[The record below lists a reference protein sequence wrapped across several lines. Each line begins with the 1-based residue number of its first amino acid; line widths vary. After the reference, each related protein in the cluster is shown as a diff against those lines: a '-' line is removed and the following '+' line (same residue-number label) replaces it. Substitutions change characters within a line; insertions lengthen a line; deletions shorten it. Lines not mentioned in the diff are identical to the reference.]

1 MPLETEGFWVM
12 AKISAH
18 GKIVFQ
24 FLASNGTLVAYCED
38 KVTLY
43 RSPYLGG
50 WKIRGKIKAD
60 RTVEQAAGNTRRIY
74 CEKGQT
80 WRLNVKRM
88 PSVRTLEKWASE
100 GVCETVTGEI
110 VEPDGIGRDG
120 APSWLRAL
128 CMI

>member
-1 MPLETEGFWVM
+1 M
-12 AKISAH
+12 AKVSAH

-24 FLASNGTLVAYCED
+24 FLASNGQLIAYCED
-38 KVTLY
+38 KTTLF
-43 RSPYLGG
+43 RSPYTSG
-50 WKIRGKIKAD
+50 WKIRGKIKPD
-60 RTVEQAAGNTRRIY
+60 RTVEQATDNIRTAMRNKN
-74 CEKGQT
+74 ET

-88 PSVRTLEKWASE
+88 PSLRTLEEWASE
-100 GVCETVTGEI
+100 GVCETVTGDT